1 MQTKEV
7 KMFLN
12 ELLQCQELNVIYPHS
27 GILFSDEK
35 EETTGTHRNRN
46 EFENI
51 TLSERG
57 QAQKTTYYMVP
68 LI

>member
-1 MQTKEV
+1 MQE
-7 KMFLN
+7 
-12 ELLQCQELNVIYPHS
+12 QNVIYPHS

-35 EETTGTHRNRN
+35 EETTGTHHNMN

-68 LI
+68 LIWNSLKNPKL